1 MQTALHAEALPEL
14 DEVGLLKHPQQWNE
28 QVAEELARMSGIAE
42 LSHDHWLVIFAL
54 RDYFKKFGVAPA
66 MKHVCSSFQKESL
79 WVHDLFGSCLNAW
92 CVAGLPDP
100 GEEAKS
106 YLSDM

>member
-1 MQTALHAEALPEL
+1 METASHPCILPAR
-14 DEVGLLKHPQQWNE
+14 DEHGLLLHPEEWNE
-28 QVAEELARMSGIAE
+28 TVAGYMARQLGIDD
-42 LSHDHWLVIFAL
+42 LSPDHWLVIYAL

-66 MKHVCSSFQKESL
+66 MMNICRSYARDKL
-79 WVHDLFGSCLNAW
+79 WVHDLFHSCLNAW
-92 CVAGLPDP
+92 RVAGLPDP

>member
-1 MQTALHAEALPEL
+1 MKSAISIPALPPI
-14 DEVGLLKHPQQWNE
+14 DENGLLCDTTQWSE
-28 QVAEELARMSGIAE
+28 FVASEMALQLGIDILTSE
-42 LSHDHWLVIFAL
+42 HWEVIHAL
-54 RDYFKKFGVAPA
+54 REYFSHYGVAPT
-66 MKHVCSSFQKESL
+66 MKNVCSSKGKAPN

-92 CVAGLPDP
+92 RVAGLPDP

>member
-1 MQTALHAEALPEL
+1 METASHPCILPAR
-14 DEVGLLKHPQQWNE
+14 DEHGLLLHPEQWNE
-28 QVAEELARMSGIAE
+28 SVAEDMARQLGIDN
-42 LSHDHWLVIFAL
+42 LSPDHWLVIYAL

-66 MKHVCSSFQKESL
+66 MMNVCRSYARDKL
-79 WVHDLFGSCLNAW
+79 WVHDLFHSCLNAW
-92 CVAGLPDP
+92 RVAGLPDP